1 MKFLER
7 DSKFKRLFEEVETLV
22 PFDRFGLERAMVQR
36 QDLQRDV
43 IVGVKS
49 GRKLLQVDCVDS
61 GHESGPGR
69 E

>member
-22 PFDRFGLERAMVQR
+22 PFDRFGLERAMAQR

-49 GRKLLQVDCVDS
+49 GRKLL
-61 GHESGPGR
+61 
-69 E
+69 